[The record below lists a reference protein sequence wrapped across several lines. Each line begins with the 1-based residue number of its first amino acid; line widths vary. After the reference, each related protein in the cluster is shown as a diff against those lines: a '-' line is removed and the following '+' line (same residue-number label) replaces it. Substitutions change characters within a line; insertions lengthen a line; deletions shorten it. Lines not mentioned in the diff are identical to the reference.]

1 MNQINYRHVGD
12 DPKSLQ
18 SLKLNALVQ
27 AQIYRQVMEQK
38 RKREEQLATENIYD
52 SRGVEDKAT
61 ANMGQIKKLITKMQ
75 KPPLAGVATPAM
87 HSHKNSTESCLTV
100 KKTFKPKAV
109 ANYFVNRNDETNDM
123 YDERYLILQDNSE
136 QSLNS
141 GNN

>member
-1 MNQINYRHVGD
+1 
-12 DPKSLQ
+12 
-18 SLKLNALVQ
+18 
-27 AQIYRQVMEQK
+27 MEQK

-136 QSLNS
+136 HSLNS